1 MRLNV
6 FRPFKCTIHMIH
18 LFFFVSEPPE
28 IIKAT
33 EPDRTL
39 DRICREFDDFVKET
53 GKKKIFDTRCF
64 DTESLPIIYLG
75 AFLRRENKVQV
86 ARAFSGNSSLGS
98 GAAASPDS
106 STTSD

>member
-1 MRLNV
+1 MYNPHDSS
-6 FRPFKCTIHMIH
+6 F
-18 LFFFVSEPPE
+18 FFFVSEPPE

-64 DTESLPIIYLG
+64 SAESLPIIYLG
-75 AFLRRENKVQV
+75 AFLRRENKAQV
-86 ARAFSGNSSLGS
+86 AGPSSGNSSLGS

>member
-1 MRLNV
+1 MWLNV

-39 DRICREFDDFVKET
+39 DRICHEFDDFV
-53 GKKKIFDTRCF
+53 
-64 DTESLPIIYLG
+64 TERAKRKYLIHG
-75 AFLRRENKVQV
+75 VSALRVRRSFIS
-86 ARAFSGNSSLGS
+86 AHF
-98 GAAASPDS
+98 
-106 STTSD
+106 